1 MNPRIHEKYYPGDK
15 LVARNRPDWKPV
27 CKELH
32 KIREDNGSENRG
44 QGGREDVNQ
53 GVDALQESGIG
64 ALVNDGVAEEAL
76 EGGMGKVDDLER
88 HLNAKKNSI

>member
-32 KIREDNGSENRG
+32 KIREDNGSENVVK
-44 QGGREDVNQ
+44 EDVRTSIKVSMPFKNP
-53 GVDALQESGIG
+53 ESGP
-64 ALVNDGVAEEAL
+64 
-76 EGGMGKVDDLER
+76 
-88 HLNAKKNSI
+88 S